1 MALEERPA
9 RQADCFF
16 PHAAL
21 VVNQLCTTCQLTT
34 DNQEPP
40 YRYTI
45 GLPDSPV
52 ISLIR
57 VIAVNPPI
65 ASTVNAAAC
74 IS

>member
-16 PHAAL
+16 PYAAL
-21 VVNQLCTTCQLTT
+21 VVNRLCTTCQLTT
-34 DNQEPP
+34 ENQETP
-40 YRYTI
+40 YRYMI
-45 GLPDSPV
+45 GFPDSPV
-52 ISLIR
+52 ISLIT

-65 ASTVNAAAC
+65 ARIVSAAAC